1 MRAVLET
8 LLAGGDLDAGT
19 ATEIFESL
27 TGPDAD
33 PVMAGAVLIALKA
46 KGETAIELR
55 AFATALRQRAIRPP
69 LGDVSAA
76 VDVVGTGGDR
86 SGSLNLSTGAALVAA
101 GCGQTVVKH
110 GNRSVSS
117 RSGSADV
124 LAALGLEIP
133 LDGDQAAALLEASG
147 FTFLFAPHY
156 HPAMK
161 SVAPVRKALGV
172 GTIFNLV
179 GPLAN
184 PAAPGFSVIGANSLE
199 SARRLAEALSG
210 MDVERAFVVHGSP
223 GWDEPT
229 PVGPYHL
236 IEVTPGRTAESIEDP
251 ADVGLARCDP
261 EDLAGGDS
269 SHNAAALRR
278 VVEGETGHH
287 RDAVVLGASLAL
299 RVTGV
304 AVGAREALAA
314 AAAAIDDGRV
324 GRVLETVSEFT
335 AVRASDG

>member
-8 LLAGGDLDAGT
+8 LLAGGDLDEAT
-19 ATEIFESL
+19 AADVFESL
-27 TGPDAD
+27 TGPETD
-33 PVMAGAVLIALKA
+33 PVMAGAVLVALKA
-46 KGETAIELR
+46 KGETATELR
-55 AFATALRQRAIRPP
+55 AFAGALRRRAIRPP

-101 GCGQTVVKH
+101 GCGQQVVKH

-117 RSGSADV
+117 RCGSADV

-133 LDGDQAAALLEASG
+133 LDGDQAAALFEASG

-199 SARRLAEALSG
+199 SARRLADALSG

-236 IEVTPGRTAESIEDP
+236 IEVTPGRTAESVEDP
-251 ADVGLARCDP
+251 ADMGVARCDP
-261 EDLAGGDS
+261 EDLAGGDAS
-269 SHNAAALRR
+269 DNAAALRR
-278 VVEGETGHH
+278 VVDGEPGPH
-287 RDAVVLGASLAL
+287 RDALILGAALAL

-304 AVGAREALAA
+304 AAGAREALAE
-314 AAAAIDDGRV
+314 AAAAIGDGRV
-324 GRVLETVSEFT
+324 GQVLETVSGFSGG
-335 AVRASDG
+335 RSPDG